1 MTGRMVSKWPGKC
14 LECEHDW
21 RAGDMI
27 FYNEGRVGY
36 YCSESCA
43 RSALESQT
51 PPYNGVITTQ
61 TGDGLCQTANVIGA
75 QGTSNAGGIPPTYAD
90 PVGPSMYDKRQSA
103 IDKAHSENIAASA
116 ELVRQLDHLT
126 AAINKIAKWL
136 IDDAMANRGLKL

>member
-14 LECEHDW
+14 LECEHEW

-43 RSALESQT
+43 RSAVEPVDAQTAAAVQYT
-51 PPYNGVITTQ
+51 PP
-61 TGDGLCQTANVIGA
+61 TADIAVNA
-75 QGTSNAGGIPPTYAD
+75 QETRSRAIHEAHMENMQANAA
-90 PVGPSMYDKRQSA
+90 
-103 IDKAHSENIAASA
+103 
-116 ELVRQLDHLT
+116 LVLQLDHLT